1 MLHEFWIDFGTW
13 LGQLQEFVMVA
24 EVSRAALDRERVA
37 LFLRGETTQRKPIG
51 QLVLFRLAAGY
62 YLVRGRIA
70 RGRMCVWGWSFGFF
84 GIAVRSYEAVRVC
97 LWVVNAWAWG
107 KRKREK
113 KGEMRNFVRS
123 LDYWFLSAK
132 WFYYGFCKENFPINE
147 TNDDGDGF
155 GGTIGR
161 CSVVA
166 RGLTSW
172 EENGVNTQKIGVYF

>member
-1 MLHEFWIDFGTW
+1 
-13 LGQLQEFVMVA
+13 
-24 EVSRAALDRERVA
+24 
-37 LFLRGETTQRKPIG
+37 
-51 QLVLFRLAAGY
+51 
-62 YLVRGRIA
+62 
-70 RGRMCVWGWSFGFF
+70 
-84 GIAVRSYEAVRVC
+84 
-97 LWVVNAWAWG
+97 
-107 KRKREK
+107 
-113 KGEMRNFVRS
+113 MRNFVRS